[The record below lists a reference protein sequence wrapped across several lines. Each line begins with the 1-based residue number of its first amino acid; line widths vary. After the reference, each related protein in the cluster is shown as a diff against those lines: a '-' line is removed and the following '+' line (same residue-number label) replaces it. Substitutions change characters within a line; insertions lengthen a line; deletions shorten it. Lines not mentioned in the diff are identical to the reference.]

1 MNSALRSVL
10 YHVHDPMCSWCWG
23 YRRTWDRL
31 REALPKQVQVVNVLG
46 GLAPDSDQAMP
57 LAQREIIAGYWRDVS
72 SATGAEF
79 NFDFWTQCTPRRST
93 YPACRAV
100 LAAQRQSAEQD
111 MIDAIQQAYYL
122 RAMNPSDNSTLIN
135 LAEELGLN
143 RHQFAADLRSP
154 ETSRRW
160 SGNLTCAENWG
171 FASSRHWCWS
181 EATSARP
188 LPSTT
193 GLMKAPWSR
202 LQNSSTPNSFR
213 SFQIPIQSGRYCPA
227 LLGRKP

>member
-31 REALPKQVQVVNVLG
+31 RQALPKQVQVVNVLG

-122 RAMNPSDNSTLIN
+122 RAINPSDNSTLIN

-143 RHQFAADLRSP
+143 RLQFAADLRSP
-154 ETSRRW
+154 ETQQALEREFDLRRKLGVREFP
-160 SGNLTCAENWG
+160 SLVLERGDTRAPITIDYRTHESALVEIAELID
-171 FASSRHWCWS
+171 A
-181 EATSARP
+181 
-188 LPSTT
+188 
-193 GLMKAPWSR
+193 
-202 LQNSSTPNSFR
+202 Q
-213 SFQIPIQSGRYCPA
+213 
-227 LLGRKP
+227 